1 MLKKIILW
9 SLVLLWMLVIF
20 HFSSETGT
28 VSESRSIAITK
39 AVVNTSAPSPTKTQD
54 YWIRK
59 TAHVSEYTIL
69 ALLVVSALQVGSA
82 RRRKYIALALLIC
95 LIYAGSDELHQYF
108 VSGRDGRVID
118 VLIDGIGVTIGLL
131 LFNLIDTVQGLIKSY
146 V

>member
-1 MLKKIILW
+1 MLKKIILCF
-9 SLVLLWMLVIF
+9 LVLAWMLVIF
-20 HFSSETGT
+20 HFSSETGK

-39 AVVNTSAPSPTKTQD
+39 VVVNTSAPSPSKTQD

-59 TAHVSEYTIL
+59 AAHVSEYTIL
-69 ALLVVSALQVGSA
+69 ALLVVSALQVGRA
-82 RRRKYIALALLIC
+82 RRRKYIVIALLIC

-118 VLIDGIGVTIGLL
+118 VLIDGVGVTIGLL
-131 LFNLIDTVQGLIKSY
+131 LFNLIDKVQGLIKNY